1 MSRFDGFLD
10 NLAGGL
16 TNPKGNL
23 GDFRHASRL
32 FIDESFKSAPKQK
45 FLYHVTFFLTD
56 PAQASVP
63 EVALYSK
70 ELGILVKS
78 ADLPGFEANVETK
91 NKYNRKKNVQTA
103 VNYDPINIDF
113 HDDNFGA
120 TTALLEAYFKYYYA
134 DSKNSKNSG
143 AYGNRSATGN
153 SLPGDTLYAGSEF
166 NSYQFGLDNNVPPVP
181 FFDRIEIAQMSRK
194 TFTRYTLINPIIS
207 NWNHDSVDYSDGMGT
222 MQNSITVNYDTVLY
236 DRGSVEAGADGD
248 PAGFG
253 SPENY
258 DVTPS
263 PNSLQGGGDLGLLGT
278 IGGIGNVITGY
289 SGPLGTA
296 IAGVNAVDALQNLSE
311 EGLREEAFNLATESL
326 GSLATADVSGL
337 ASTFIP
343 KNRGRGGEQDVT
355 QARPSVAPPSVRGIG
370 PQG

>member
-32 FIDESFKSAPKQK
+32 FIDESFKFAPKQK

-56 PAQASVP
+56 PAKSTVP
-63 EVALYSK
+63 EVALYTK
-70 ELGILVKS
+70 EIGMLVKS
-78 ADLPGFEANVETK
+78 SDLPQFEANVETK
-91 NKYNRKKNVQTA
+91 NKYNRKKNIQTA
-103 VNYDPINIDF
+103 VNYQPITIDF
-113 HDDNFGA
+113 HDDNYGA
-120 TTALLEAYFKYYYA
+120 TTALMEAYFKYYYA
-134 DSKNSKNSG
+134 DSKNSLNSG

-153 SLPGDTLYAGSEF
+153 SLPGDTTYAGEQF

-194 TFTRYTLINPIIS
+194 TFTRYTLVNPIIT
-207 NWNHDSVDYSDGMGT
+207 NWSHDSVDYSDGMGT
-222 MQNSITVNYDTVLY
+222 MQNAITVNYDTVLY
-236 DRGSVEAGADGD
+236 DRGSVEAGGNGD

-263 PNSLQGGGDLGLLGT
+263 PNSLAGGGDLGLLGT
-278 IGGIGNVITGY
+278 VGGIGSII
-289 SGPLGTA
+289 SGDQGPIGTA
-296 IAGVNAVDALQNLSE
+296 ISAVNAVENLQNLSE
-311 EGLREEAFNLATESL
+311 EGLREEAFNLASGAL
-326 GSLATADVSGL
+326 GAISATDVSGL
-337 ASTFIP
+337 AGTFIP
-343 KNRGRGGEQDVT
+343 KNKGQGGEDDVT
-355 QARPSVAPPSVRGIG
+355 QATASVAPPGIG